1 MIKLVTMPKP
11 NKKEKH
17 LRKKN
22 DRRRMQFRNSC
33 IDGC

>member
-1 MIKLVTMPKP
+1 MIKLMTMPKP

-22 DRRRMQFRNSC
+22 DRRMQFRNSC